1 MSVAS
6 ESWDWLTDSANW
18 SGPSGI
24 PTRTLE
30 HLEYTGLTIVIAA
43 AIAIPLGL
51 YIGHTGR
58 FRGVAVVSS
67 GALRAL
73 PTLGVLTLVS
83 LQTGINLT
91 ATLVALVLLA
101 IPPLLAGAYAGLE
114 SVDPATVDAARSVGM
129 THWQVLW
136 RVEVPLAMPLL
147 VGGFRSATLQVI
159 ATATIAAQVPGPG
172 GLGRYLIDGLAV
184 YDYPRVVG
192 GAVIVIVLAL
202 VVDLTFAAV
211 QRLSER
217 RRVSTP
223 ERV

>member
-6 ESWDWLTDSANW
+6 DSWDWLTDSANW
-18 SGPSGI
+18 SGDAGI
-24 PTRTLE
+24 PHRTLE
-30 HLEYTGLTIVIAA
+30 HLQYTGLTIAIAA
-43 AIAIPLGL
+43 VIAIPLGL

-58 FRGVAVVSS
+58 FRGLAVAST

-83 LQTGINLT
+83 LNTGINLT

-114 SVDPATVDAARSVGM
+114 SVDPATVDAARAVGM

-136 RVEVPLAMPLL
+136 RVEVPLAFPLL

-159 ATATIAAQVPGPG
+159 ATATIAPQVPGPG
-172 GLGRYLIDGLAV
+172 GLGVYLLGGLAV
-184 YDYPRVVG
+184 GDYPRVVG

-202 VVDLTFAAV
+202 VVDLLFAVV
-211 QRLSER
+211 QRLTTR

-223 ERV
+223 DRV